1 MIKLK
6 TISGHY
12 GSSYNLAHN
21 NRIFIPANVDI
32 ERTPNN
38 YNCVIAGQD
47 AFLDPSIQTH
57 ISEFWRRYRE
67 LNDLYWKEMSAEKVL
82 ASKRYQ
88 AHLEYMRR
96 FSRPLYPLPHNL
108 VEAFITLLFLPLL
121 IPCELYLN
129 HQHKK
134 AKAEWEQ
141 FKDAQWVRNLTY
153 NSARTS
159 MRKALYAHDMKYA
172 SSALKI
178 MDSVVSELSTAGPTL
193 DIASIASKSIQP
205 SRFATLE
212 EIYSKLYEPAFR
224 EFQANQRP
232 CRRYDG
238 TYLEQIRENKVK
250 SAKSSQQSK
259 NAKLRRTS
267 EAIEIVFCIGDMD
280 NTGYEAAFEDAK
292 KAEEILGDFCDHLMS
307 LPNLCCV
314 TTKELN
320 DPKWKPPFRN
330 GLIVLNL
337 NVHADEATP
346 GVHLTCI
353 PYSGDCN
360 RGPRVQAS
368 LGKAMAGMG
377 YPSTWKDVLDENG
390 HRVPK
395 VGKNGETIRNK
406 DGSVRYQQEPD
417 KQGIIDWIE
426 DQKKWIQ
433 KEMKRRYDW
442 DREYKGSHPRGNL
455 STPDY
460 KVARAK
466 ERLEECQTRFN
477 QTLYQY
483 ENRIYEL
490 STQLDSQVVDQLDN
504 STNQEIID
512 KYLAVCSDEEYDR
525 IVQMAA
531 NYLDQLARKEQDRA
545 RKELAQQIREADE
558 KVVKSNKQFDIENI
572 TR

>member
-21 NRIFIPANVDI
+21 NRIFIPTNVDI

-88 AHLEYMRR
+88 EHLEYMRR

-159 MRKALYAHDMKYA
+159 MRKALYAHDMEYA

-178 MDSVVSELSTAGPTL
+178 MDSVVSELSAAGPTL

-259 NAKLRRTS
+259 NA
-267 EAIEIVFCIGDMD
+267 A
-280 NTGYEAAFEDAK
+280 N
-292 KAEEILGDFCDHLMS
+292 
-307 LPNLCCV
+307 
-314 TTKELN
+314 
-320 DPKWKPPFRN
+320 
-330 GLIVLNL
+330 
-337 NVHADEATP
+337 
-346 GVHLTCI
+346 
-353 PYSGDCN
+353 
-360 RGPRVQAS
+360 
-368 LGKAMAGMG
+368 
-377 YPSTWKDVLDENG
+377 
-390 HRVPK
+390 
-395 VGKNGETIRNK
+395 
-406 DGSVRYQQEPD
+406 
-417 KQGIIDWIE
+417 
-426 DQKKWIQ
+426 
-433 KEMKRRYDW
+433 
-442 DREYKGSHPRGNL
+442 SHPVRPAG
-455 STPDY
+455 P
-460 KVARAK
+460 
-466 ERLEECQTRFN
+466 
-477 QTLYQY
+477 
-483 ENRIYEL
+483 
-490 STQLDSQVVDQLDN
+490 
-504 STNQEIID
+504 
-512 KYLAVCSDEEYDR
+512 
-525 IVQMAA
+525 
-531 NYLDQLARKEQDRA
+531 
-545 RKELAQQIREADE
+545 
-558 KVVKSNKQFDIENI
+558 
-572 TR
+572 

>member
-21 NRIFIPANVDI
+21 NRIFIPTNVDI

-88 AHLEYMRR
+88 EHLEYMRR

-159 MRKALYAHDMKYA
+159 MRKALYAHDMEYA

-178 MDSVVSELSTAGPTL
+178 MDSVVSELSAAGPTL
-193 DIASIASKSIQP
+193 DIASIAPTPIQP

-212 EIYSKLYEPAFR
+212 EIYNKLYEPAFR

-238 TYLEQIRENKVK
+238 TYLEQSRENKVK

-259 NAKLRRTS
+259 NA
-267 EAIEIVFCIGDMD
+267 A
-280 NTGYEAAFEDAK
+280 N
-292 KAEEILGDFCDHLMS
+292 
-307 LPNLCCV
+307 
-314 TTKELN
+314 
-320 DPKWKPPFRN
+320 
-330 GLIVLNL
+330 
-337 NVHADEATP
+337 
-346 GVHLTCI
+346 
-353 PYSGDCN
+353 
-360 RGPRVQAS
+360 
-368 LGKAMAGMG
+368 
-377 YPSTWKDVLDENG
+377 
-390 HRVPK
+390 
-395 VGKNGETIRNK
+395 
-406 DGSVRYQQEPD
+406 
-417 KQGIIDWIE
+417 
-426 DQKKWIQ
+426 
-433 KEMKRRYDW
+433 
-442 DREYKGSHPRGNL
+442 SHPVRPAG
-455 STPDY
+455 P
-460 KVARAK
+460 
-466 ERLEECQTRFN
+466 
-477 QTLYQY
+477 
-483 ENRIYEL
+483 
-490 STQLDSQVVDQLDN
+490 
-504 STNQEIID
+504 
-512 KYLAVCSDEEYDR
+512 
-525 IVQMAA
+525 
-531 NYLDQLARKEQDRA
+531 
-545 RKELAQQIREADE
+545 
-558 KVVKSNKQFDIENI
+558 
-572 TR
+572 